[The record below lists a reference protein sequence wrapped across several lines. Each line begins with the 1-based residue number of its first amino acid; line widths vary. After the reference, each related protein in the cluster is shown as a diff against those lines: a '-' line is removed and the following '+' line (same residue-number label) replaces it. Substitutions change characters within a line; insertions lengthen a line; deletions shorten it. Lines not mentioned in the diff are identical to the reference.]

1 MAFKISLKDIKKGG
15 FTRKAQIMFKDQEG
29 FIYGTL
35 KKIDLVESIDEDK
48 IKSKNKNLAKD
59 EVIREHLRF
68 SFEFKTIDDSTMKI
82 SSLTGTVFNK
92 EPVNIKFKSR
102 GNKVLENIY
111 NVLTHTC
118 LSLNLLKK
126 EELDLYDDELN
137 IIMEERLSNYNDR
150 EENDFIKIKCKLKE
164 TPDLKKQVD
173 EYTIEVIKELP
184 KIS

>member
-1 MAFKISLKDIKKGG
+1 LKDIKKGG
-15 FTRKAQIMFKDQEG
+15 FTRKAAILYKDEDG

-48 IKSKNKNLAKD
+48 IKDKKKNLAKD
-59 EVIREHLRF
+59 EVIREHVRF
-68 SFEFKTIDDSTMKI
+68 SFDFKTIDSDNDMRINT
-82 SSLTGTVFNK
+82 LTGTVFNK

-102 GNKVLENIY
+102 GTKVLENIY
-111 NVLTHTC
+111 NVFTHTC
-118 LSLNLLKK
+118 LSLKLLDKK
-126 EELDLYDDELN
+126 QLDLYDNELN

-184 KIS
+184 KIN

>member
-1 MAFKISLKDIKKGG
+1 MAFKINLKDIKKGG
-15 FTRKAQIMFKDQEG
+15 FTRKALIMYKDDKG
-29 FIYGTL
+29 LIYGIL

-48 IKSKNKNLAKD
+48 IKYKNKNLAKD

-68 SFEFKTIDDSTMKI
+68 SFDFKTIDSENDMRIST
-82 SSLTGTVFNK
+82 LTGTVFNK

-111 NVLTHTC
+111 NVLTQTC
-118 LSLNLLKK
+118 LSLELLKK
-126 EELDLYDDELN
+126 EELDLYDNELN

-150 EENDFIKIKCKLKE
+150 LENELIKIRCQLKE

-173 EYTIEVIKELP
+173 EYTIEIIKEFP
-184 KIS
+184 TI